1 MARRMYEFMFLFD
14 SSKTAGD
21 VPASVQA
28 LHAMFEKYG
37 AEVLASRPWNEQ
49 KLAYPIR
56 HQKKGL
62 YYLIYVR
69 CESTRVHEI
78 EADLRLNEV
87 LLRYLPVV
95 IDPKWEAEMLAVAK
109 DEHALALQIGHNEE
123 AIESNE
129 GGYEGGPRRGP
140 IPDEMM
146 KE

>member
-14 SSKTAGD
+14 SSKTSGD
-21 VPASVQA
+21 VPGAVQA
-28 LHAMFEKYG
+28 LHSMFEKHG

-49 KLAYPIR
+49 KLTYPIG

-69 CESTRVHEI
+69 CESTKIVEI
-78 EADLRLNEV
+78 EGDLRLNET

-123 AIESNE
+123 AIESSE
-129 GGYEGGPRRGP
+129 GGYEGLPRRSVP
-140 IPDEMM
+140 EEAM
-146 KE
+146 KD